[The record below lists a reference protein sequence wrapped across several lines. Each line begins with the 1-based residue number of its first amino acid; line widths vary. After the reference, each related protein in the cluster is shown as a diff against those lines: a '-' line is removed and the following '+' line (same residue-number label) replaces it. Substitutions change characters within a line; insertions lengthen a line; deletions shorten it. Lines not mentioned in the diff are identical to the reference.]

1 MENKPTQTSKLP
13 IKDKLLR
20 IKEHIYKNPKM
31 FYKYSMVTL
40 IIFFAFSI
48 WREIYYPPR
57 YLDILEIPTIQRK
70 SDQDIKIL
78 KKQEKTKENES
89 KIILQELE
97 ELGKKRQ
104 NKSLNESDSLR
115 AEFLMKKY
123 NTINNGGF

>member
-1 MENKPTQTSKLP
+1 MENKQTQTPKFP

-20 IKEHIYKNPKM
+20 IKEYIYKNPKM

>member
-1 MENKPTQTSKLP
+1 MENKQTQTPKFP